1 MARERV
7 QVQGL
12 GDAVP
17 GISPTI
23 QRAGQYSV
31 QVQRAGRNKLM
42 DLADALGQVNPLL
55 QQYGQL
61 QKVQEKI
68 GVERAAL
75 VEEQNVIAEL
85 KKQKDVDGFSILAT
99 TNRDRA
105 YRDALLKRHINNTM
119 LPSLQAKATDLVNA
133 ETYKTQADF
142 GKALNDSLTA
152 EWDSLVGQ
160 VGEGVANTTAA
171 RALWSTVTTP
181 YKNELALKYEEA
193 RDAFIADE
201 KIAEMGISFNALFSG
216 DRVVNTSDLQEVI
229 KGYDEAL
236 AGDLPQLQKKQRT
249 ALLVQAVNQQ
259 ARRLYADRRYT
270 DADRLLQ
277 SIDRLKVN
285 NVEIFNTTESQ
296 RALTQIRESVNSKLF
311 SLASSDQ
318 ESIDKEF
325 KGAAGIA
332 FKFIEGT
339 ASLDELEDFERQAVL
354 NVLRYLAPVDG
365 ETEQARQAQEAQLQA
380 VLENEIY
387 GQKDLPV
394 RAFMSAMYRLGLSN
408 PDDGRPLME
417 RNFNSLGL
425 SLKNTEGVFAP
436 TVNMADRNVRQ
447 EVLEQFQEQQEQ
459 EGAEG
464 RPFTEKTFRANN
476 PGIPSHP
483 ELTALSNKLN
493 AGNYIRDLESY
504 KKLDIDLKNQLTPVV
519 ESLSRS
525 QQDKLGSRFLDSY
538 SNQSA
543 RVIRNK
549 ALKYVNDLAEEGVS
563 GQEQVDAVNSFITE
577 ETKKDKEL
585 FSEIVEVA
593 SKRLTKITPIS
604 EFTKQEFEKLKE
616 EEREKVDSG
625 IFGFLKDEIEYP
637 SLIPQ
642 QATGDQIKIDIEKAY
657 NKSRQTGA
665 RSKTVRHQKILGGL
679 LFENGF
685 PEYNADNAK
694 YLKQAN
700 LKYDDVRLV
709 RDSDELTRIIE
720 DEWGPVIY
728 KIEQRLD
735 LTQYEEDVWEEIQDF
750 GVFDTSSLRLF
761 QEAQTSLL
769 KTYKR

>member
-12 GDAVP
+12 GGAVP

-23 QRAGQYSV
+23 QRAGQYGI

-42 DLADALGQVNPLL
+42 DLADALGEVNPLL

-61 QKVQEKI
+61 QKQQEQI

-75 VEEQNVIAEL
+75 VEEQNVIDEL

-119 LPSLQAKATDLVNA
+119 LPSLQTKATDLVNA

-142 GKALNDSLTA
+142 GKALDDALTA

-181 YKNELALKYEEA
+181 YKNDLALKYEEA

-296 RALTQIRESVNSKLF
+296 RALTPIRESVNSKLF

-339 ASLDELEDFERQAVL
+339 ASIDELEDFERQAIL
-354 NVLRYLAPVDG
+354 NALRYIAPVDG

-387 GQKDLPV
+387 GQKDLPA

-436 TVNMADRNVRQ
+436 TVNMADPKVRR

-563 GQEQVDAVNSFITE
+563 GQAQVDAVNAFITE

-585 FSEIVEVA
+585 FSEIVPVA
-593 SKRLTKITPIS
+593 ANRLTKITPIS

-625 IFGFLKDEIEYP
+625 IFGLFKDEIEYP

-709 RDSDELTRIIE
+709 RDSEELTRIIE

-735 LTQYEEDVWEEIQDF
+735 LTQYEEDVWEEIQNF